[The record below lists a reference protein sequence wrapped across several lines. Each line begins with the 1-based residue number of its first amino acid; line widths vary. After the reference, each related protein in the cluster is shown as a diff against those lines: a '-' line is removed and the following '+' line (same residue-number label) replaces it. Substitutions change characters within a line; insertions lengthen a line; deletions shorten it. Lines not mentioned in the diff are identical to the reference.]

1 MTDSRLPG
9 ESDEYRAARDEL
21 TAAEHELTAATE
33 KVAAL
38 RRALPP
44 GGLVP
49 EDYVFTEGP
58 DDLERD
64 LPERQVSLSGLFGSH
79 DTLVL
84 YSFMYGPLMDEGCPM
99 CTSLLDGL
107 NGSAPD
113 IERRVSFGVVAS
125 SPLERLRAYA
135 RDRRWDRLRLLSSAG
150 SRYNRDYL
158 AETADGEQ
166 RSVMNVF
173 TRRDGEIRHFYATE
187 KGPTA
192 PGQDDRHVDLLWPL
206 WNVLD
211 LTPGGRP
218 SSWRPGP

>member
-1 MTDSRLPG
+1 MTGSRLPG
-9 ESDEYRAARDEL
+9 ESAAYRAARDEL
-21 TAAEHELTAATE
+21 TAAEHDLTAAIE
-33 KVAAL
+33 KVAAM

-64 LPERQVSLSGLFGSH
+64 LPERQVPLSELFGGH

-84 YSFMYGPLMDEGCPM
+84 YSFMYGPLMEQACSM
-99 CTSLLDGL
+99 CTSLVDGL

-113 IERRVSFGVVAS
+113 IARQVSLAVVAS
-125 SPLERLRAYA
+125 SPLARIRGYA
-135 RDRRWDRLRLLSSAG
+135 RDRGWDQLRLLSSAG
-150 SRYNRDYL
+150 TRYNRDYL
-158 AETADGEQ
+158 AEAAGGEQ
-166 RSVMNVF
+166 RSVLNVF
-173 TRRDGEIRHFYATE
+173 SRREGGIRHFYATE
-187 KGPTA
+187 KGPTG
-192 PGQDDRHVDLLWPL
+192 PGQDDRHVDLVWPL

-218 SSWRPGP
+218 PSWRPGS